1 MFLRQS
7 YAFNTRDLIDRT
19 TPRRRKQVE
28 RQTVRMDDRAIRQAM
43 RAGSASL
50 VAQEATQG
58 EA

>member
-19 TPRRRKQVE
+19 IPRRRKQVE
-28 RQTVRMDDRAIRQAM
+28 RQTVRMDDKAIRQAM
-43 RAGSASL
+43 RAGSAS
-50 VAQEATQG
+50 EAVEVTQG